1 MRQLAPTKVLLGAFL
16 AIHVVVVAAAAAGLL
31 AAGLLTTGLLAAA
44 ASPLTL
50 ILLAGLI
57 PLPSLLLS
65 RLRRTLTFVR
75 TLLHVLGLF
84 GTVRHV
90 DPPRMF
96 YTRSTVG
103 PAAAMRM

>member
-16 AIHVVVVAAAAAGLL
+16 AIHIVVVAAAAAGLL

-44 ASPLTL
+44 ASALTLILTL

-90 DPPRMF
+90 DTPRIL
-96 YTRSTVG
+96 
-103 PAAAMRM
+103 